1 MFRGWVNLKRL
12 LMCVLL
18 SVFLA
23 SAGCGQGDPQNKTD
37 KTVEGGTNTQQ
48 RDTEKEPGS
57 ADTSTEPGN
66 TGMQGKT
73 PQVQAD
79 KVTAEKVQP
88 ADNTKTAEPGEDLVI
103 KSDNRV
109 SAGSGQALVSEM
121 DKEINSLLESLENLD
136 TISDSD
142 LEVE

>member
-1 MFRGWVNLKRL
+1 MKKLIV
-12 LMCVLL
+12 CVLL

-23 SAGCGQGDPQNKTD
+23 TAGCGQGDPQNKTD

-48 RDTEKEPGS
+48 RDREKEPGNAGLS
-57 ADTSTEPGN
+57 AEPGN

-73 PQVQAD
+73 PQVQTD
-79 KVTAEKVQP
+79 KVTVEMVQP
-88 ADNTKTAEPGEDLVI
+88 TDNSKTAESGEDLVI

-121 DKEINSLLESLENLD
+121 DKEINSLVKSLENLD